1 MRKPVK
7 SRERGSGGGSL
18 DRENLTVAIP
28 AGGGIDD
35 MREMEVAGFVATE
48 LRQIAT
54 VCGTAHAQA
63 HLRCFAFRDSH
74 VLSSPF

>member
-28 AGGGIDD
+28 ACGGIDD
-35 MREMEVAGFVATE
+35 MGEMEVAGFVAAK

-74 VLSSPF
+74 GVNSPV